1 MKTKKGIGI
10 VLIAVIALLGFL
22 YWHRNKGVE
31 TDSVEVTS
39 APEPAITN
47 TSKLTPSNIPTPE
60 ATSTNT
66 SMPKPTATPMPKPT
80 VASTPVP
87 TPTTNI
93 PMPEPTEAS
102 TPTPEATPTNTPT
115 PEVTPANT
123 PTPELTITNTPVP
136 TQVITPEPTPTNTPT
151 PTSTPSP
158 TKSPTI
164 TPKPTA
170 TPLPSYN
177 PAEHGYTEKVGEWK
191 YGENIMATLWWN
203 GIKWER
209 DGKAC
214 VLVFEGTGE
223 TWTSQETEAV
233 YDLPSAPWIWLDSY
247 SDSILEAV
255 IGEGITGVTSLQLY
269 NVKYITLPNS
279 LKKIGSYAF
288 GSLNVTSVVIPGGVT
303 HIEDHAFYASKLT
316 TVVIPEGVEYIGEGA
331 FDRCNLTE
339 INLPNSLKYIGTA
352 AFGIQY
358 VVNAEK
364 NLVEEVVIPAG
375 VETIEFGAFIGR
387 YGMKIYLEERSSDAG
402 FEKGWNDGG
411 FDREI
416 EVIYNYKR

>member
-10 VLIAVIALLGFL
+10 VLIAVIVLLGFL

-31 TDSVEVTS
+31 TDSVEVTA
-39 APEPAITN
+39 APELAITN
-47 TSKLTPSNIPTPE
+47 TPKLTPSNIPTPE
-60 ATSTNT
+60 ATPTNT
-66 SMPKPTATPMPKPT
+66 SMPKPTI
-80 VASTPVP
+80 ASTPVLA
-87 TPTTNI
+87 PTTS
-93 PMPEPTEAS
+93 MLTPELTATS
-102 TPTPEATPTNTPT
+102 TPTPEATPTNTST
-115 PEVTPANT
+115 PEVAPINT
-123 PTPELTITNTPVP
+123 PTLELTITNTPAP
-136 TQVITPEPTPTNTPT
+136 TQMITPKPTPTNTPT

-158 TKSPTI
+158 TKPPTI

-203 GIKWER
+203 GIKWEH

-223 TWTSQETEAV
+223 TWTSQEAEAV

-255 IGEGITGVTSLQLY
+255 IGEGITKVIDLQLY
-269 NVKYITLPNS
+269 DIKYIVLPNS
-279 LKKIGSYAF
+279 LKEIGKYAF
-288 GSLNVTSVVIPGGVT
+288 S
-303 HIEDHAFYASKLT
+303 ASKLT
-316 TVVIPEGVEYIGEGA
+316 SIVIPEGVKRIEDYAFYCSELTSIVIPEGVEYIGESV

-339 INLPNSLKYIGTA
+339 INLPNSLKHLGTA

-358 VVNAEK
+358 VVNAEE

-387 YGMKIYLEERSSDAG
+387 YGMKIYLEGRSSDAD